1 VRAVGTIQKTVG
13 SVQKAFD
20 DLVTDS
26 NTFLEFLNNTV
37 TPDYSNFVT
46 IAKQY
51 GNDALSIS
59 EISNKIAEMTSGI
72 ERIMGEVSLAIQN
85 IAESSQR
92 TANNS
97 TKIMDAV
104 SDVAKEVDGVSRRSQ
119 EQKKIAD
126 TLNHVIGQYKLK

>member
-1 VRAVGTIQKTVG
+1 
-13 SVQKAFD
+13 
-20 DLVTDS
+20 
-26 NTFLEFLNNTV
+26 
-37 TPDYSNFVT
+37 
-46 IAKQY
+46 
-51 GNDALSIS
+51 
-59 EISNKIAEMTSGI
+59 
-72 ERIMGEVSLAIQN
+72 MGEVSLAIQN